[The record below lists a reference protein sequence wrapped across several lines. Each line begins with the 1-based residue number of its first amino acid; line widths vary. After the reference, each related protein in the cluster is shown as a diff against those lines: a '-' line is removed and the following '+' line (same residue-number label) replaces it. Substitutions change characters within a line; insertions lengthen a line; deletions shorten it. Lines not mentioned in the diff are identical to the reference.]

1 MAHLFRTPQYS
12 FIGADALADAAT
24 VFPRLGK
31 KALIVT
37 GQSMIRQGHVAT
49 LEALLDQEGV
59 GHARFS
65 EITGEPTDTMI
76 DAGLAVYQQEE
87 CDFAIGFGGGSA
99 LDAAKARRRGKRSQ
113 RSVAARSMVPLRQL
127 SASHPQPVQ
136 ARKQRSSPSSPI
148 PQLMKSS

>member
-49 LEALLDQEGV
+49 LEALLDREGV

-76 DAGLAVYQQEE
+76 DAGLAVYQQET

-99 LDAAKARRRGKRSQ
+99 LDAAKAG
-113 RSVAARSMVPLRQL
+113 
-127 SASHPQPVQ
+127 
-136 ARKQRSSPSSPI
+136 
-148 PQLMKSS
+148 